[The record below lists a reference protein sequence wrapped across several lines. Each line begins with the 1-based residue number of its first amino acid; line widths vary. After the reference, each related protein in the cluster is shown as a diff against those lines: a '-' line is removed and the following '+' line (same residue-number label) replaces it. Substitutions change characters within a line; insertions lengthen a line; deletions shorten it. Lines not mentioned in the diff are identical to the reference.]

1 MMRIWILKIIRTA
14 NGKENMYSNIQ
25 ILGLLKGLDNSWC
38 KKVIQHYQ
46 IFLFKFRIPCCGRTF
61 QPWRVYSTAV
71 WVGTQGQSCPKDASK
86 EGIAQREVPSHSPGS
101 FSSSV
106 KDNSLILT
114 ILDLGWTSYMHY
126 TKWSSAWSGSQL
138 FQKGRTHLCKSTG
151 SREYL
156 LPLLHVL
163 CWLLAEFQIEVLGS
177 RSYILEKARTCPLK
191 YCLTVLK

>member
-1 MMRIWILKIIRTA
+1 MWKKNRWNIELGRLMCTKRKEYKNSVTEMMRMWILKIIRTA

-71 WVGTQGQSCPKDASK
+71 WVGTQGQSCPTDASK

-114 ILDLGWTSYMHY
+114 VASWLDFIYALYQMKLCL
-126 TKWSSAWSGSQL
+126 KW
-138 FQKGRTHLCKSTG
+138 
-151 SREYL
+151 
-156 LPLLHVL
+156 
-163 CWLLAEFQIEVLGS
+163 
-177 RSYILEKARTCPLK
+177 
-191 YCLTVLK
+191 